1 MKILRV
7 KFDNIVIFE
16 DSFDLDF
23 TAPDKVMQDSGAYN
37 IYGSMNT
44 LHTISIVGIN
54 AVGKTTALR
63 LARLATEVVLNNV
76 GLNEGFIPSVF
87 INESTKN
94 DGVLMTV
101 YFYKDNKVFKLL
113 STIKMDTS
121 VQGAIRFYYSEE
133 ILMEKNV
140 SSVSNKANIFT
151 FNKNNTTNK
160 IVRSKL
166 GQDLLKLLKDDDS
179 IAIIETRDNKTSI
192 KTLLED
198 GAAANT
204 FVTNS
209 IDSKILNVFDENLA
223 TLERVKDKDGIR
235 VVFKNNNLQVET
247 NQGGLIDI
255 ISAGTIKGQN
265 IIKNAIIALKSGG
278 YLLIDEL
285 ENHMNKELVKMI
297 INIFNKKDVNKNGA
311 TLLFTTHYAEIL
323 DSFDRKDNIYVMTR
337 NKDLFSKIQRYSDL
351 IKRNEL
357 KKSEVI
363 LSNYIKGTAPKAL
376 SIIALEEY
384 IYENI

>member
-1 MKILRV
+1 MKILKV
-7 KFDNIVIFE
+7 KFDNILIFE
-16 DSFDLDF
+16 NSFELDF

-44 LHTISIVGIN
+44 LHNMSIVGIN

-63 LARLATEVVLNNV
+63 LVSLALEVVLNNV
-76 GLNEGFIPSVF
+76 GLNDGFIPSVF
-87 INESTKN
+87 INENTRKS
-94 DGVLMTV
+94 GVIMTV
-101 YFYKDNKVFKLL
+101 YFYLNNKVFKLS
-113 STIKMDTS
+113 STIKMGDTPL
-121 VQGAIRFYYSEE
+121 GPIRFYYSEE
-133 ILMEKNV
+133 ILLEKNL
-140 SSVSNKANIFT
+140 SSITNKSNIFT
-151 FNKNNTTNK
+151 FNEKDITKK
-160 IVRSKL
+160 IVRSNLSK
-166 GQDLLKLLKDDDS
+166 DLLKFLKDDDS
-179 IAIIETRDNKTSI
+179 IAIMETRDNNTTITTLIADADPTKTSV
-192 KTLLED
+192 L
-198 GAAANT
+198 GN
-204 FVTNS
+204 
-209 IDSKILNVFDENLA
+209 IDSKILDVFDENLA
-223 TLERVKDKDGIR
+223 SLAQVDDKDGVR
-235 VVFKNNNLQVET
+235 VVFKNNKIQVET

-265 IIKNAIIALKSGG
+265 IVKNAIIALKSGG

-297 INIFNKKDVNKNGA
+297 ISIFNKKDVNKNGA

-323 DSFDRKDNIYVMTR
+323 DTFDRKDNIYVLTR

-363 LSNYIKGTAPKAL
+363 LSNYIKGTAPKAS

-384 IYENI
+384 ICQNI